1 MGQEGCHGTETE
13 VFSGVQREA
22 VAILNAPCVNVS
34 QIAAELG
41 IGERAETVAARIAP
55 EAGPGVFRQR
65 APRDEE
71 LAQLLAGNYSAGR
84 NELGKQA

>member
-1 MGQEGCHGTETE
+1 MGQGGCHGTETE

-41 IGERAETVAARIAP
+41 IGASVRRRWRREL
-55 EAGPGVFRQR
+55 RQR
-65 APRDEE
+65 PDQAFS
-71 LAQLLAGNYSAGR
+71 GNGR
-84 NELGKQA
+84 PAMRNWPSC